1 MKAKSLYIQ
10 KLAYDENT
18 GNEIIGL
25 FPSEAN
31 PAIVS
36 SYTYDAKRMGGAPT
50 LTATIYSSE
59 PLQWKKEEFVEYN
72 GDRFFASYTPNSTKD
87 NTSRMWKSEITFTS
101 RRELLDNTL
110 FFDVVVDD
118 VDTQNKDRYRSNQTK
133 FTFGGTIHEFV
144 ARVNSSMAY
153 CGLYR
158 PTDEYKGYYVVV
170 DEGYGT
176 DEVKEVSFED
186 QYLTDV
192 LQLIN
197 TTFELDYYWD
207 GNVCHVGKVQHDLT
221 DTPIKYG
228 SSDALISVSK
238 ENANYKIV
246 DMITGYGSS
255 DNLPYYYPNDDEFG
269 EAVFNTENISK
280 DKVSVDLSKFLKGS
294 KYNDVLVLYKSKYGQ
309 KYSASIDSSLFGL
322 TRNTEPE
329 NLTLADNQTN
339 PTVTCSFGFSFYVK
353 LIKGQIL
360 DFTKLSFKFGMLDS
374 LTHKDNITEIT
385 AAYKDIYLSNGN
397 DIITITKKTVFG
409 DNCKYPCENDGEYK
423 LTIWAEF
430 SYRCRVFRN
439 GNGVTDYYGANS
451 WNASFSGNIGL
462 LYEPTSEYEWK
473 NEDKYIPYGESGIN
487 IREISG
493 ANCIEY
499 DYQFFKDDN
508 RYGFNKVYS
517 GTDDNATKVVV
528 TDRVWIAPSSV
539 LMPSIYRN
547 SKGAERFY
555 YAFNNTHKLPS
566 GIGYYEFVNL
576 YKKGNPHQ
584 GTVTFD
590 DIKPTINGIVNAEG
604 QLFGE
609 IADVAFDKEDS
620 DVKDSDGNYIH
631 SYFYIKLHKFNGD
644 FGFDLFAHALAS
656 ESAKIN
662 LIKSNGCPACSFV
675 IYNKPSADNSK
686 CYNRVSVDENGNL
699 KQVRT
704 DKNDYIFA
712 NASDAYEDNLNQDS
726 TQKELWI
733 AVQKDTSTLGI
744 VMPNASAGFKPQK
757 GDLFVITG
765 IKPPKVLV
773 TAAEKRLD
781 DALVKHMSEN
791 NTDQFNYSVKF
802 SRIFLQENPDFA
814 SKLNEN
820 AKLSIQIQGDYDNDG
835 NLISHKVFVSNYSVK
850 VDNDE
855 LAEVEIE
862 LVNLLEVTKSDTKQ
876 IIDAVKGEAVKS
888 LSSIVCSSNANS
900 FNASIA
906 DKMYLSK
913 LNDDTAKG
921 TITWEKIQNL
931 LSGLL
936 VGNFNSENG
945 GSWTPDTEGRS
956 HLITDYLEVRMKAIF
971 EELVIKKTS
980 TISGKEIISPAGGVV
995 AHKVEEV
1002 TVTYNNVSQKAYRCY
1017 FLAEQEGDAVD
1028 NDFAIGDQVRSESF
1042 NVRKG
1047 TYHKVGNHFYWRL
1060 VIGRD
1065 EDPVGLE
1072 GKKYHY
1078 IDLSDTDCATASDVP
1093 AKGDVLSQCGN
1104 RTDVERQNCLI
1115 FSAVDTYSPSISLYH
1130 GINSYSFANREYVQY
1145 GVNKQ
1150 TNKAFFNVYGD
1161 MYVGDRPTKENGY
1174 EGSSYIKYDSATKQV
1189 SVKGKIS
1196 AKSTVDGK
1204 ELSQYIKENSAKGL
1218 TEEQVNN
1225 LIKNSQVITDLQNQ
1239 VDGAIE
1245 TWFYEGVPTLNNAP
1259 ASSWTTDKDKDT
1271 HLGDLYYDNK
1281 TGKAYRF
1288 AKDGNTY
1295 KWTIITD
1302 TDIAK
1307 ALSDASKAQET
1318 ADGKMKVFSTQP
1330 IPPYQL
1336 GDIWVNATYPTDGRI
1351 YKNEILR
1358 CQTAKAK
1365 DSSFAIADW
1374 TKASKYTD
1382 DSALNTFKEEYK
1394 NDMASYKEQL
1404 DEKVETWF
1412 YNYAP
1417 TTQNKPAS
1425 DWTTDTLKSQ
1435 HAGDLFYNTSNGYT
1449 YRWTGTA
1456 WARIKDNDIN
1466 TAMTAA
1472 SKAQDTADGKR
1483 TVFTSQPTVPYDE
1496 GDLWAS
1502 GGDDGKTL
1510 MVCVKSRATGSFT
1523 SSEWVKANDSDL
1535 NAFAKTIE
1543 ESLTGIRDQLD
1554 KKAETWYQAT
1564 DPSTSWTTDDAKKE
1578 HKGDLWYNTSNNQ
1591 TFFWNGT
1598 KWDKQD
1604 VPTEV
1609 FDKIDGKSSI
1619 YVSKPAS
1626 YEERDLWIL
1635 EAAYTLGGVAY
1646 SKGEL
1651 VVATKSNASFSAA
1664 DWTKK
1669 VKYTDDT
1676 VANTAKKAAEEA
1688 KKAADTA
1695 QTNVTNLGKTVT
1707 SNKKAFD
1714 SYVTDGYLE
1723 PSEIAAMAQDSKRLE
1738 DAFAAAE
1745 KSYNEVKGAEV
1756 LKSTKELTDLNTAF
1770 TTLSTAKKELI
1781 TYLSDISTRYN
1792 AADTEGKA
1800 NIVSAVGTK
1809 FTNFQPAYSAFYDKL
1824 GLANAYITSKIYGDL
1839 KQNITDLAGYK
1850 YIKDALGQTTDIDG
1864 GLVMTTLLALRDAD
1878 GNVQSGINGAI
1889 DTNRGKKSIATWWGG
1904 QMVDKDYNSGSL
1916 TPATSLVRFDGSGYL
1931 ANGAI
1936 WWDVDGK
1943 VHADPTSFI
1952 ISEKNLGAYL
1962 AFFEPTWKSG
1972 SNGTNIKDLVAL
1984 TPQAPFT
1991 TLSVSNDL
1999 LVEGKL
2005 KLGSITLS
2013 VVNGALKIDGNV
2025 YSTGGMSAYGDGTNN
2040 GGGGGLVASVKSYT
2054 DIIKGTYTD
2063 NDLASI
2069 PNAYAIKALSNR
2081 IDNISSELGGLSLD
2095 WANITGKPSTF
2106 TPSAHTHKWV
2116 DITDRITK
2124 VSQLTNDSGYTT
2136 NKGTVTSV
2144 KLTLPTGLSLG
2155 TTKEITTSGTFA
2167 ISLTSG
2173 YSIPTTSKQGQWDSA
2188 YNWYKLMTTD
2198 EETADGVI
2206 NKWNEVVDFLAG
2218 IAQTDSLDSILSG
2231 INKSITDETNRAKKA
2246 EGANATN
2253 IATNKANITTLQGY
2267 FTNGSAKSAIKLT
2280 NARKLWGNSFDGT
2293 ADISG
2298 SIVVPSGKYITIGNI
2313 KLEYDA
2319 TNKALKITN
2328 TSTNEVANLY
2338 TSGGVSAYGVG
2349 TTSSGSTG
2357 GGGLNGTVKSYNDA
2371 KSLTSESLSE
2381 VASAYSVAA
2390 LYSSINDAIGRINTL
2405 EGGSATSI
2413 EVTGSGNAVT
2423 GVSKSGTKLTFTKG
2437 ATFLTSHQDISGKS
2451 DKTHTH
2457 SVKINGVT
2465 KTIAATGGTAVD
2477 LGTYLTS
2484 HQSLAAYLKSADAEK
2499 TYSKLGHTH
2508 AFSEITGKPTT
2519 LAGYGVT
2526 DGVNTVTLS
2535 GSGNAVTSASIDG
2548 HTLTLTKGS
2557 TFSLSGHTHT
2567 FASLTSKPTTIAG
2580 YGITDAYTK
2589 AQVNST
2595 IAKYLPLA
2603 GGTITGVL
2611 TVNGIATFKSKIAI
2625 GDIYIINDGSGN
2637 LYVQKTDGK
2646 TAANFYATG
2655 GITAFGASSVSGG
2668 TGSGLN
2674 GSVLGFE
2681 KATAMTSADNGDSSK
2696 TEVSFLA
2703 TAWSIKQLNDKIN
2716 AFGTG
2721 VFSDYLTIAAAKAT
2735 YQPKGSYLTSH
2746 QTIYGLTIQKNGT
2759 SLGTYTP
2766 NSAAKTINVTVPT
2779 KLSELSNDSGYTKN
2793 TGTVTSVAISVPTG
2807 LSVSGSPITTNGT
2820 IAIALASGYSI
2831 PTTAKQTAW
2840 DGAVS
2845 AKHTHSNKSVLDGI
2859 SSTKVSHWNSAYD
2872 WYALMTTDEETAD
2885 GIINKWNEVVSFL
2898 ANIAQTDT
2906 LSGIVD
2912 GINKS
2917 ISDEVARAKK
2927 AEGVNASGISAN
2939 KGSIATLQGYF
2950 TNGSAKKALQLTNAR
2965 KLWGNSFNGTADI
2978 NGSIIVP
2985 SGKYISIGNIKLEYD
3000 ATNKALK
3007 ITNTSTNEVANLY
3020 TSGGVSA
3027 YGVGTTSSG
3036 STGGGG
3042 LNGTVKSYND
3052 AKSLTSES
3060 LSEVAS
3066 AYSVAALYSSIND
3079 AIGRIN
3085 TLEGGSATSIEV
3097 TGSGNAVTGVSKSG
3111 TKLTFTKGATFL
3123 TSHQD
3128 ISGKSD
3134 KTHTHSVKINGVT
3147 KTIAATGGT
3156 AVDLGTYL
3164 TSHQSLAAYLKSA
3177 DAEKTYSKLGHTHAF
3192 SEITGKPTTLAGY
3205 GVTDGVNTVTLS
3217 GSGNA
3222 VTSASIDGHTL
3233 TLTKGSTFSLSGHTH
3248 TFASLTSKPTTIAG
3262 YGITDAY
3269 TKAQVNST
3277 IAKYLPLAGG
3287 TITGVLTVNGIA
3299 TFKSKIA
3306 IGDIYIINDGSG
3318 NLYVQK
3324 TDGKTAANFYAT
3336 GGITAFGASSVSG
3349 GTGSGLNGSVL
3360 GFEKATAM
3368 TSADNGDSSKTE
3380 VSFLATAWSIKQLN
3394 DKINAFGTGVF
3405 SDYLTIAAAKA
3416 TYQPKGSYLTSH
3428 QTIYGLTIQKNGTSL
3443 GTYTPNSAAK
3453 TINVTVPTKLSEL
3466 SNDSGYTKNTGTVT
3480 SVAISVPTGLSVS
3493 GSPITTNGTIAI
3505 ALASG
3510 YSIPTTAKQTAWD
3523 GAVSAKHT
3531 HSNKSVLDGI
3541 SSTKV
3546 SHWNSAY
3553 DWYALMTTDE
3563 ETADGIINKWNEV
3576 VSFLANIAQTDTL
3589 SGIVDGINKSISDE
3603 VARAKKAEGVNASGI
3618 SANKGSIATLQG
3630 YFTNG
3635 SAKKALQLTNAR
3647 KLWGNSFNGTADING
3662 SIIVPSGKYISIG
3675 NIKLEYD
3682 AANKALKITNT
3693 TTEEVAN
3700 LYTSGGVSAYGAG
3713 TSSSSGGGGLNGS
3726 VKAYNDALK
3735 LTSESLSEI
3744 ASAYSIK
3751 ALDSRISSLEGG
3763 SATSI
3768 ETTGSGNAVTSV
3780 SKSGTK
3786 ITFTKGSTFSL
3797 NGHTHTFASLTS
3809 KPTSLSG
3816 YGITDGVNAVSV
3828 TGSGNAVTAASVS
3841 GHTLTLTK
3849 GSTFSLSNHTH
3860 YVGTTQVQ
3868 GSSAEQALTGITK
3881 IDNILKLSKA
3891 TVTVNTSYKAEQNR
3905 LVIYGNT
3912 YGNDA
3917 NYIKS
3922 ARKLSYGDGGPQLV
3936 FSTNENPDASGV
3948 QSAALVYTDHDTIGA
3963 GVSLSFVTN
3972 QGDAYFI
3979 APHIKALTAFQ
3990 GNLAWSYIT
3999 NKPTTL
4005 SGFGITDGL
4014 RSVTHPSGSN
4024 VFVTGISTSGTAIT
4038 YTKSYTKKSL
4048 SAVGTSG
4055 WTNASIDGNIIP
4067 DMSFIAYW
4075 NGAYSG
4081 TSSNLAYCNK
4091 GAFGSFAIKNSL
4103 AFSELTSKPTTI
4115 SGYGITDAYT
4125 KSQVDAIAAK
4135 YLPLTGGT
4143 LTGQLKI
4150 VASALNGA
4158 YNGLLIGDDCYIGDC
4173 NFANTI
4179 GLMGSTNSNA
4189 GMVKF
4194 GKGGMQFGYNGSNHI
4209 ASTTAQWTNLNADL
4223 LDGWHKDNIVWSGAV
4238 NSNTANL
4245 SHYWAKL
4252 FDITVTDNLHD
4263 DRSFTFLFSNGYN
4276 DTYSVVVLRI
4286 RQNGANGSGAYNFN
4300 IALRELVGN
4309 MSSRLRV
4316 YYNNATGNVQLW
4328 GNCQDRY
4335 GCLSYTIIKKTGRTS
4350 ADFKSQ
4356 GTLVTNTSF
4365 SAAQSLPATTG
4376 DSPYILLDGATRI
4389 GIVKQADQLVT
4400 ARTIWGQSFNGT
4412 ANVSGNMTGVGNIN
4426 TSAAP
4431 AGTIYTNNWFR
4442 SKGNS
4447 GWYSEDHG
4455 GGWYMTDNT
4464 WIRSYGS
4471 KDVYL
4476 SNKLSVNGN
4485 VGIGTTAPSHKL
4497 HVLGEIYT
4505 TTKVN
4510 INGIV
4515 LEKDSDGNLKVNGN
4529 LYATGGISAYG
4540 TSSAG
4545 SGGGLSGSVLAWD
4558 SAIKM
4563 PNATN
4568 GSSDTTKT
4576 ESSFLASAWSIKQL
4590 YNKVTSL
4597 EGGSAMNVSVSGS
4610 GNAVTS
4616 ISKSGTTISVVKGS
4630 TFLTAHQSLAGY
4642 MKTATADAKYM
4653 YHSRNN
4659 IVSDLNSFATN
4670 GAAHIYEMNN
4680 VTNRPN
4686 SNSWVQVMNWGT
4698 GDSAYGFLL
4707 ANDYSTNGHMY
4718 FRQKIAGSWKD
4729 WKTIID
4735 SSNIGSQ
4742 SVNYAASA
4750 GSVAWTNV
4758 SGRPSTMKNPSAL
4771 SWSGYSSGSYDGSA
4785 AKSISI
4791 PNNTNQLTN
4800 GAGFITASASITGN
4814 AASATK
4820 LQTTRT
4826 LWGQS
4831 FNGTANISG
4840 SMTGVGDMTLDAGA
4854 RIKHGSGNLYIGN
4867 SDNSNWI
4874 GVQDICSQS
4883 SIGDGNWSLRTSG
4896 AAHFKDTTIN
4906 GTATIK
4912 NLLSLVDGSHKG
4924 LKMGST
4930 YISSLDGEVILQG
4943 NTALRFGNDA
4953 WDYNQWAGLKYDH
4966 SIKTVYLGIAD
4977 GSIFKANSAQSGGV
4991 INLKQGISSVYTPA
5005 LYAGGDIYHTGVY
5018 RMLWKNSKASK
5029 YLNVM
5034 NISQDDNGILTIGYG
5049 NFSNNK
5055 NVVLE
5060 GYNLNFRVGNDSGTK
5075 SMWFNYNNGNP
5086 VLSLDGNFYATGGVT
5101 AYKSSDERLKH
5112 DIHGVDSLAIIKA
5125 MGGTVAFRY
5134 NADNKDSIGWIAQRV
5149 LHNTFMQDLVEK
5161 DDKGFLKIN
5170 YWSPK
5175 LIAVAFGAIEQVDD
5189 EVSRLKRR
5197 VRDLENEV
5205 EQLKSDRL

>member
-1 MKAKSLYIQ
+1 MSTW
-10 KLAYDENT
+10 N
-18 GNEIIGL
+18 
-25 FPSEAN
+25 
-31 PAIVS
+31 
-36 SYTYDAKRMGGAPT
+36 
-50 LTATIYSSE
+50 IYH
-59 PLQWKKEEFVEYN
+59 
-72 GDRFFASYTPNSTKD
+72 KD
-87 NTSRMWKSEITFTS
+87 GSK
-101 RRELLDNTL
+101 
-110 FFDVVVDD
+110 
-118 VDTQNKDRYRSNQTK
+118 
-133 FTFGGTIHEFV
+133 
-144 ARVNSSMAY
+144 
-153 CGLYR
+153 
-158 PTDEYKGYYVVV
+158 
-170 DEGYGT
+170 
-176 DEVKEVSFED
+176 
-186 QYLTDV
+186 LTDV
-192 LQLIN
+192 NGEQITVHGLEYSDSWMGECFLTIN
-197 TTFELDYYWD
+197 FKHEVPINFQIGDYIIYRNERFELNYEPGKDKQARPNTYGEGFVYDSVKFNALQDELARAEFLDVVLNDNELHYTALPKFPFFVQTLDDLLDRIQANLDEQIGAGLWKIYSRNKERSVQRGCLVSEWLSMYGEGTSDNVIESMSITIDSKTCWEALSLVNEKWNVNFIVRGRNIYVGTTGIEAGHIFSYGLGKGLYEIVQNADSDQSVITRLRAYGSEKNLPSHYYA
-207 GNVCHVGKVQHDLT
+207 DLG
-221 DTPIKYG
+221 IKYVANITKVIG
-228 SSDALISVSK
+228 ASTNVELELDIDYIETYFKNKRKYVVSG
-238 ENANYKIV
+238 ESQEQSNGWV
-246 DMITGYGSS
+246 LQVTFDFQTTITGYVTQSGSS
-255 DNLPYYYPNDDEFG
+255 GKCRFYSELKGGQVDSGDEESKEKLDAFIAQVNAGNTKMYITSGLNKKVVPSSMKEYAENLPNNM
-269 EAVFNTENISK
+269 AVNRLMLPGFPH
-280 DKVSVDLSKFLKGS
+280 VSLS
-294 KYNDVLVLYKSKYGQ
+294 D
-309 KYSASIDSSLFGL
+309 
-322 TRNTEPE
+322 
-329 NLTLADNQTN
+329 
-339 PTVTCSFGFSFYVK
+339 FY
-353 LIKGQIL
+353 
-360 DFTKLSFKFGMLDS
+360 DS
-374 LTHKDNITEIT
+374 LTEQE
-385 AAYKDIYLSNGN
+385 
-397 DIITITKKTVFG
+397 KKYV
-409 DNCKYPCENDGEYK
+409 N
-423 LTIWAEF
+423 
-430 SYRCRVFRN
+430 
-439 GNGVTDYYGANS
+439 
-451 WNASFSGNIGL
+451 
-462 LYEPTSEYEWK
+462 PT
-473 NEDKYIPYGESGIN
+473 G
-487 IREISG
+487 
-493 ANCIEY
+493 
-499 DYQFFKDDN
+499 
-508 RYGFNKVYS
+508 
-517 GTDDNATKVVV
+517 
-528 TDRVWIAPSSV
+528 
-539 LMPSIYRN
+539 
-547 SKGAERFY
+547 
-555 YAFNNTHKLPS
+555 
-566 GIGYYEFVNL
+566 
-576 YKKGNPHQ
+576 
-584 GTVTFD
+584 
-590 DIKPTINGIVNAEG
+590 
-604 QLFGE
+604 
-609 IADVAFDKEDS
+609 
-620 DVKDSDGNYIH
+620 
-631 SYFYIKLHKFNGD
+631 KLHKFSTDPYRPYIDSLNIEEIGLRSASQFFDTDDKTNGVIEIYPTIEEMEIGGVRVDEIDEGVAPDDDGRFGDNETVKNVDIHLNKAID
-644 FGFDLFAHALAS
+644 FDINDLKDDDFSISMKDGMCGGRTFKVASSTKVDGRWRLTIERSKDDAL
-656 ESAKIN
+656 ELWFPYKDYP
-662 LIKSNGCPACSFV
+662 IKSGDHFV
-675 IYNKPSADNSK
+675 LTGITLPDSYVNAAS
-686 CYNRVSVDENGNL
+686 L
-699 KQVRT
+699 KLLKYAIALL
-704 DKNDYIFA
+704 DKNDYTRYVYQPKV
-712 NASDAYEDNLNQDS
+712 D
-726 TQKELWI
+726 ELFMARQHDLAQADETGVI
-733 AVQKDTSTLGI
+733 KSLHDTLK
-744 VMPNASAGFKPQK
+744 A
-757 GDLFVITG
+757 GDLMNFNDTDLNIEGIISIDQLTIKEEDGKIPTYDITLREDKEVG
-765 IKPPKVLV
+765 TIQKIQQQISSLQSGNGG
-773 TAAEKRLD
+773 TGAGLTTTQ
-781 DALVKHMSEN
+781 VKNQVATEG
-791 NTDQFNYSVKF
+791 
-802 SRIFLQENPDFA
+802 
-814 SKLNEN
+814 SKHF
-820 AKLSIQIQGDYDNDG
+820 
-835 NLISHKVFVSNYSVK
+835 ISK
-850 VDNDE
+850 
-855 LAEVEIE
+855 I
-862 LVNLLEVTKSDTKQ
+862 
-876 IIDAVKGEAVKS
+876 
-888 LSSIVCSSNANS
+888 
-900 FNASIA
+900 
-906 DKMYLSK
+906 
-913 LNDDTAKG
+913 NDDTANG
-921 TITWEKIQNL
+921 TIIWEKVQKL
-931 LSGLL
+931 VSGLL
-936 VGNFNSENG
+936 VGNLNNENG
-945 GSWTPDTEGRS
+945 GSWTPDAEGRS

-971 EELVIKKTS
+971 EELVVKKTS
-980 TISGKEIISPAGGVV
+980 TIGGKEIISPAGGVV

-1017 FLAEQEGDAVD
+1017 FLAEQEGDSVD
-1028 NDFAIGDQVRSESF
+1028 NDFAVNDQVRSESF

-1065 EDPVGLE
+1065 EEPVELE

-1115 FSAVDTYSPSISLYH
+1115 FSAVDTYSPSVSLYH
-1130 GINSYSFANREYVQY
+1130 GINSYSFANKEYVEY

-1150 TNKAFFNVYGD
+1150 TNKAFYNVYGD

-1174 EGSSYIKYDSATKQV
+1174 EGSSYIKYDSAAKQV

-1204 ELSQYIKENSAKGL
+1204 ELSQYIKENSAGGL

-1225 LIKNSQVITDLQNQ
+1225 LIKNSQVIADLQNQ

-1245 TWFYEGVPTLNNAP
+1245 TWFYDGVPTLKNAP
-1259 ASSWTTDKDKDT
+1259 ASSWTTDKEKDT

-1336 GDIWVNATYPTDGRI
+1336 GDIWVNATYPTDGSI

-1365 DSSFAIADW
+1365 GSSFAIADW

-1496 GDLWAS
+1496 GDLWAI

-1554 KKAETWYQAT
+1554 KKAETWYQPS

-1676 VANTAKKAAEEA
+1676 VANAAKKAAEEA

-1714 SYVTDGYLE
+1714 NYVTDGYLE

-1745 KSYNEVKGAEV
+1745 KSYTEVKEAAV
-1756 LKSTKELTDLNTAF
+1756 LKDTKELTDLNTAF
-1770 TTLSTAKKELI
+1770 ATLTTAKTELV
-1781 TYLSDISTRYN
+1781 TYLSDISARYN
-1792 AADTEGKA
+1792 AANTEKKA
-1800 NIVSAVGTK
+1800 TIVSAVGTK
-1809 FTNFQPAYSAFYDKL
+1809 FTNFQSAYSAFYDKL

-2589 AQVNST
+2589 AQVDST

-2611 TVNGIATFKSKIAI
+2611 TVNGIATFKSKVAI

-2793 TGTVTSVAISVPTG
+2793 TGTVTSVAVSVPTG
-2807 LSVSGSPITTNGT
+2807 LSVSGSPITTKGT

-3007 ITNTSTNEVANLY
+3007 ITNTTTNEVANLY

-3027 YGVGTTSSG
+3027 YGVGT
-3036 STGGGG
+3036 
-3042 LNGTVKSYND
+3042 
-3052 AKSLTSES
+3052 
-3060 LSEVAS
+3060 
-3066 AYSVAALYSSIND
+3066 
-3079 AIGRIN
+3079 
-3085 TLEGGSATSIEV
+3085 
-3097 TGSGNAVTGVSKSG
+3097 
-3111 TKLTFTKGATFL
+3111 
-3123 TSHQD
+3123 
-3128 ISGKSD
+3128 
-3134 KTHTHSVKINGVT
+3134 
-3147 KTIAATGGT
+3147 
-3156 AVDLGTYL
+3156 
-3164 TSHQSLAAYLKSA
+3164 
-3177 DAEKTYSKLGHTHAF
+3177 
-3192 SEITGKPTTLAGY
+3192 
-3205 GVTDGVNTVTLS
+3205 
-3217 GSGNA
+3217 
-3222 VTSASIDGHTL
+3222 
-3233 TLTKGSTFSLSGHTH
+3233 
-3248 TFASLTSKPTTIAG
+3248 
-3262 YGITDAY
+3262 
-3269 TKAQVNST
+3269 
-3277 IAKYLPLAGG
+3277 
-3287 TITGVLTVNGIA
+3287 
-3299 TFKSKIA
+3299 
-3306 IGDIYIINDGSG
+3306 
-3318 NLYVQK
+3318 
-3324 TDGKTAANFYAT
+3324 
-3336 GGITAFGASSVSG
+3336 
-3349 GTGSGLNGSVL
+3349 
-3360 GFEKATAM
+3360 
-3368 TSADNGDSSKTE
+3368 
-3380 VSFLATAWSIKQLN
+3380 
-3394 DKINAFGTGVF
+3394 
-3405 SDYLTIAAAKA
+3405 
-3416 TYQPKGSYLTSH
+3416 
-3428 QTIYGLTIQKNGTSL
+3428 
-3443 GTYTPNSAAK
+3443 
-3453 TINVTVPTKLSEL
+3453 
-3466 SNDSGYTKNTGTVT
+3466 
-3480 SVAISVPTGLSVS
+3480 
-3493 GSPITTNGTIAI
+3493 
-3505 ALASG
+3505 
-3510 YSIPTTAKQTAWD
+3510 
-3523 GAVSAKHT
+3523 
-3531 HSNKSVLDGI
+3531 
-3541 SSTKV
+3541 
-3546 SHWNSAY
+3546 
-3553 DWYALMTTDE
+3553 
-3563 ETADGIINKWNEV
+3563 
-3576 VSFLANIAQTDTL
+3576 
-3589 SGIVDGINKSISDE
+3589 
-3603 VARAKKAEGVNASGI
+3603 
-3618 SANKGSIATLQG
+3618 
-3630 YFTNG
+3630 
-3635 SAKKALQLTNAR
+3635 
-3647 KLWGNSFNGTADING
+3647 
-3662 SIIVPSGKYISIG
+3662 
-3675 NIKLEYD
+3675 
-3682 AANKALKITNT
+3682 
-3693 TTEEVAN
+3693 
-3700 LYTSGGVSAYGAG
+3700 
-3713 TSSSSGGGGLNGS
+3713 SSSSGGGLNGS
-3726 VKAYNDALK
+3726 VKSYSDALK
-3735 LTSESLSEI
+3735 LTSESLSEV

-3751 ALDSRISSLEGG
+3751 ALDSRISSLEGGSATAISVSGSGNAVTSVTKNGTTISIVKGSTFLTNHQSLDGYVNAISVSGSGNAITSVSKSGKGITFTKGATFLTSHQSLANYYTKSSVDSLLSGKSATSHTHSVKINGITKTIAASGGDAVDLGTYLTAHQSLAAYATQNWVKNEATAHNADMVDNYHASGLFTGFSISDVANKVTISIGGTSKALNLVRAFPSGVGNNFNDIATHGNSMGMSNIAAPYASSTANYQTLNGYVNPNGQTGWHHYINLSYTDSNNTATSPNMWQTQFAIKAGTTEVYVRSRAGGKISNSDAWAAPWVRLARVTDNVASASKVANALSWSGYSSGSYNGSAAKSISIPNNTNQLTNGAGFITASASISGNAGSATKLQNSRTINGTSFNGTANIVTSYWGTTRKLWGNSVNGNADVNGSITIANTDGVYVQIGDVRLVYDKANTAIKVVKSDGTTAANFYATGGISAYGEGSAGTTGSNNFSAKAYADSIKLTSENLSEIASAYSIAVLNNSLNAAIGRISTLEGG

-3828 TGSGNAVTAASVS
+3828 TGSGNAITTASIS

-3860 YVGTTQVQ
+3860 YIGTTHVQ

-3891 TVTVNTSYKAEQNR
+3891 SVTVNTSYKAEQNR
-3905 LVIYGNT
+3905 LVIYGST

-3922 ARKLSYGDGGPQLV
+3922 AGKLSYGDGGPQLV
-3936 FSTNENPDASGV
+3936 FSTSENPDASGV

-4055 WTNASIDGNIIP
+4055 WINASTDGNIIP

-4075 NGAYSG
+4075 NGAYGG

-4173 NFANTI
+4173 NKANTI
-4179 GLMGSTNSNA
+4179 GFMGSTNNNA

-4194 GKGGMQFGYNGSNHI
+4194 GKGGMQFGYNGSDHI

-4252 FDITVTDNLHD
+4252 FDITVTDNLYD

-4286 RQNGANGSGAYNFN
+4286 RQNGAKDSGAYNFN
-4300 IALRELVGN
+4300 ISLRELVGN

-4316 YYNNATGNVQLW
+4316 YYNNTTGNVQLW
-4328 GNCQDRY
+4328 GNCQGQY
-4335 GCLSYTIIKKTGRTS
+4335 GSLSYTIIKKTGRTS
-4350 ADFKSQ
+4350 ADFTSQ
-4356 GTLVTNTSF
+4356 GTLVINTSF

-4376 DSPYILLDGATRI
+4376 DSPYTLLDGATRI

-4400 ARTIWGQSFNGT
+4400 ARSLWGQSFNGT

-4442 SKGNS
+4442 SKGS
-4447 GWYSEDHG
+4447 TGWYSEDHG

-4464 WIRSYGS
+4464 WIRSYGG

-4497 HVLGEIYT
+4497 HVSGEIYT

-4515 LEKDSDGNLKVNGN
+4515 LEKDSNGDLKVNGN

-4540 TSSAG
+4540 ASDGTSS
-4545 SGGGLSGSVLAWD
+4545 SGGLNGSVKSYADALKLT
-4558 SAIKM
+4558 S
-4563 PNATN
+4563 
-4568 GSSDTTKT
+4568 
-4576 ESSFLASAWSIKQL
+4576 ESLSEIASAYSIKQL
-4590 YNKVTSL
+4590 SIRITSL
-4597 EGGSAMNVSVSGS
+4597 EGGSATSISVSGG

-4616 ISKSGTTISVVKGS
+4616 VTKNGTTISVVKGS

-4653 YHSRNN
+4653 YHSRDN

-4814 AASATK
+4814 AATATK

-4966 SIKTVYLGIAD
+4966 SSKTVYLGIAD

-5005 LYAGGDIYHTGVY
+5005 LYADGDIYHTGVY

-5034 NISQDDNGILTIGYG
+5034 NISQDDKGILTIGYG

-5075 SMWFNYNNGNP
+5075 SMWLNYNNGNP

-5189 EVSRLKRR
+5189 EVSRLKAR
-5197 VRDLENEV
+5197 VVFLESEV
-5205 EQLKSDRL
+5205 QRLSGKQDGNNKKRLDNKNINLLN